1 MTRQWIRQSA
11 FVTEPPKVLG
21 PPKVVLVLRTFVG
34 DGYPPG
40 PLEGKKAT
48 RKVLG
53 LSSRKAIPSWAMGEL
68 LVEWADAGK
77 EHT

>member
-1 MTRQWIRQSA
+1 MLDLEFIC
-11 FVTEPPKVLG
+11 KL
-21 PPKVVLVLRTFVG
+21 VG

-40 PLEGKKAT
+40 PLEGKKAS

-53 LSSRKAIPSWAMGEL
+53 LSSCKAIPSWAMGEL

-77 EHT
+77 EQAQAKAARWT